1 MSSDPS
7 LRPLRVTAHL
17 QAGIVHSHAWG
28 IALDGL
34 LASQLHAQAT
44 AEELDA
50 GAVPVPVMELDDV
63 EDLELPLARCQAFG
77 QGDDWH
83 WAATCAWPE
92 PAGPDQQDP
101 NAAAEVAEALDVGD
115 FEVRTWYSFPDHD
128 ILERLTPALPLHVD
142 DERGRWRRYAMPQL
156 VTMTPALTWRAVGD
170 VDAVRALLEPVRAIG
185 KSRARGE
192 GAVLRSLA
200 LGAHHGPSGVEPVVA
215 DWRVVRLGSGRFTAT
230 GPMYGGNRMD
240 LGPMALLRP
249 VTAPGVSV
257 AVSSRRLQAADRA
270 ILAHLGVD
278 PARQGILALKS
289 SVHFRADFEPL
300 ADEVLVVAAPGANIA
315 DPGLLPFRRLPAG
328 MRRRPGVHSLV

>member
-28 IALDGL
+28 VALDGL

-92 PAGPDQQDP
+92 PAGADQQDP
-101 NAAAEVAEALDVGD
+101 NDAAEVAEALDVGG
-115 FEVRTWYSFPDHD
+115 FEVRTWYSFPDHE

-142 DERGRWRRYAMPQL
+142 DDRGRWRRYAMPQL

-192 GAVLRSLA
+192 GTVLRWEVTPQPSWDPWEAGHLHPDGSL
-200 LGAHHGPSGVEPVVA
+200 
-215 DWRVVRLGSGRFTAT
+215 GRPTPAACLTDRTAIRDGGLSWT
-230 GPMYGGNRMD
+230 G
-240 LGPMALLRP
+240 LRP
-249 VTAPGVSV
+249 PYRHP
-257 AVSSRRLQAADRA
+257 SRRRQLHRP
-270 ILAHLGVD
+270 LPWHLEQEHQD
-278 PARQGILALKS
+278 Q
-289 SVHFRADFEPL
+289 
-300 ADEVLVVAAPGANIA
+300 
-315 DPGLLPFRRLPAG
+315 
-328 MRRRPGVHSLV
+328 

>member
-7 LRPLRVTAHL
+7 LCPLRVTAYL
-17 QAGIVHSHAWG
+17 QAGIVHSHSWG

-63 EDLELPLARCQAFG
+63 EDLELPLARCLG

-83 WAATCAWPE
+83 WSATCAWPE
-92 PAGPDQQDP
+92 PAGTDQQDP
-101 NAAAEVAEALDVGD
+101 NHAAELIEALDVGD

-128 ILERLTPALPLHVD
+128 ILERLTLALPLHVD

-192 GAVLRSLA
+192 GTVLRWEVTPQPSWDPWEAGHLHPDSSL
-200 LGAHHGPSGVEPVVA
+200 
-215 DWRVVRLGSGRFTAT
+215 GRPTPAACLTDRAAIRDGGLSWT
-230 GPMYGGNRMD
+230 G
-240 LGPMALLRP
+240 LRP
-249 VTAPGVSV
+249 PYRHP
-257 AVSSRRLQAADRA
+257 SRRRQLHRP
-270 ILAHLGVD
+270 LPWHLEQEHQV
-278 PARQGILALKS
+278 Q
-289 SVHFRADFEPL
+289 
-300 ADEVLVVAAPGANIA
+300 
-315 DPGLLPFRRLPAG
+315 
-328 MRRRPGVHSLV
+328 